1 MAPLVG
7 NTPGSGMA
15 LIIVIAGSITA
26 VISLLVYL
34 LPAVRHMEARLPDY
48 VAAVA
53 EEEDTFSELPSIIA

>member
-1 MAPLVG
+1 
-7 NTPGSGMA
+7 MA